1 MQMKLLMKTILTIC
15 DRCGAK
21 THLEN
26 AFISLKVADQP
37 INHLC
42 PVCTEDYKR
51 FMKNKGEPLIQ
62 SPV

>member
-1 MQMKLLMKTILTIC
+1 MKLLMKTILTIC

-21 THLEN
+21 TQTEN
-26 AFISLKVADQP
+26 SFISIKVADLQLS
-37 INHLC
+37 HLC
-42 PVCTEDYKR
+42 PVCTEDFKR